1 MVVVH
6 DSACAIYDPVGVCDM
21 DCAMYAKQSESDRLR
36 AEKAEAII
44 TTRDKEIVHQ
54 IAMLQDI
61 VLRVV
66 KVEPFGDIDGLCDQI
81 ENFMDAM
88 ADRAEQAEVKCAAY
102 RAALQK
108 AGHHCRCERSLRTG
122 SPHPPCTC
130 GRNAALADPNPGA
143 ALLAEVQQARA
154 WREKAARLQSSSSI
168 REVHEFLREIAGEA
182 GS

>member
-1 MVVVH
+1 MR
-6 DSACAIYDPVGVCDM
+6 Y
-21 DCAMYAKQSESDRLR
+21 
-36 AEKAEAII
+36 
-44 TTRDKEIVHQ
+44 
-54 IAMLQDI
+54 
-61 VLRVV
+61 
-66 KVEPFGDIDGLCDQI
+66 GLCDQI

-154 WREKAARLQSSSSI
+154 WREKACEIERICFFGHASMPAIARK
-168 REVHEFLREIAGEA
+168 FLREIAGEA